1 MLPSVCAVPRC
12 PGTNRPCGRCEAGR
26 CKAGTNSALLL
37 ALLLPAGGPVA
48 DVAELQSATKLLHVV
63 EHWLRE
69 EKAGR
74 RQREV
79 AAAAAQAAAP
89 KRPNPLLSSK
99 HMAFYR

>member
-1 MLPSVCAVPRC
+1 M
-12 PGTNRPCGRCEAGR
+12 
-26 CKAGTNSALLL
+26 
-37 ALLLPAGGPVA
+37 A
-48 DVAELQSATKLLHVV
+48 DVPELQAATKLLHVV

-74 RQREV
+74 RQRE
-79 AAAAAQAAAP
+79 AAAAAAAAAAP

>member
-1 MLPSVCAVPRC
+1 MQPSVCAVPRV
-12 PGTNRPCGRCEAGR
+12 PGYKLARLALRGWHKRS
-26 CKAGTNSALLL
+26 NSALLPL
-37 ALLLPAGGPVA
+37 PASPAGGPVA
-48 DVAELQSATKLLHVV
+48 DVAELQTATKLLHVV

-89 KRPNPLLSSK
+89 KRLNPLLSSK